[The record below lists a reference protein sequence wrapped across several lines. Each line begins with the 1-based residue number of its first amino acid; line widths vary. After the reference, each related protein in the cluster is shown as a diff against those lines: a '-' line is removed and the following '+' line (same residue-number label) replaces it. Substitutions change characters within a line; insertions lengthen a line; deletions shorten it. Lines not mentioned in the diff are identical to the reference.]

1 MSAGLLAVALITSAT
16 LEFEW
21 SAPATCP
28 TAEVVRARLGEV
40 TGKASATVTE
50 RAAGWVLQVRAN
62 ESVRELT
69 SRTCEDAAD
78 AAVLIIQLALKSSR
92 EAPAP
97 TVEPQPPPGDPPLPE
112 VVLPPVEPARWR
124 VHVALSGGALVGWLP
139 KVVGRLG
146 VSVALERSS
155 LVLFLT
161 VHTGFPQRYDGGPT
175 PTAALNIHQL
185 VDAQAGGCWAFTAGR
200 LRVGPCLDGGAG
212 LVLIEGLNVS
222 APKSSVVVVPH
233 GGPGVRATFAVT
245 EWLELLASAWGR
257 ASARPSISFQ
267 GSSPVVEASWVSAE
281 FLVGAGGVF

>member
-28 TAEVVRARLGEV
+28 TAEVVRARLGAV

-92 EAPAP
+92 EAPVV
-97 TVEPQPPPGDPPLPE
+97 VEPPPPVDPTPE
-112 VVLPPVEPARWR
+112 VVLPAVEPARWS

-146 VSVALERSS
+146 VSAALERSS
-155 LVLFLT
+155 LVVFLT
-161 VHTGFPQRYDGGPT
+161 VHTAFPQRYEGGPT
-175 PTAALNIHQL
+175 PTAALNVHQL
-185 VDAQAGGCWAFTAGR
+185 VDAQAGVCWAFTAGR

-233 GGPGVRATFAVT
+233 GGPGVRATFALT
-245 EWLELLASAWGR
+245 EWLELLATAWGR
-257 ASARPSISFQ
+257 ASARPSISFE

-281 FLVGAGGVF
+281 FSVGAGGVF

>member
-1 MSAGLLAVALITSAT
+1 MSAGLLAVALITGAT

-92 EAPAP
+92 EAPV
-97 TVEPQPPPGDPPLPE
+97 VEPQPLPE
-112 VVLPPVEPARWR
+112 VVLPAVEPPRWS

-139 KVVGRLG
+139 QVVGRLG

-161 VHTGFPQRYDGGPT
+161 VHTGFPQRYEGGPT
-175 PTAALNIHQL
+175 PTAALNVHQL
-185 VDAQAGGCWAFTAGR
+185 VDAQAGVCWAFTAGR

-233 GGPGVRATFAVT
+233 GGPGVRATFALT

-257 ASARPSISFQ
+257 ASARPSISFE
-267 GSSPVVEASWVSAE
+267 GSSPVVEASWGSAE
-281 FLVGAGGVF
+281 FSVGAGGVF

>member
-92 EAPAP
+92 EAPV
-97 TVEPQPPPGDPPLPE
+97 VEPQPLPE
-112 VVLPPVEPARWR
+112 VVLPAVEPPRWS

-139 KVVGRLG
+139 QVVGRLG

-161 VHTGFPQRYDGGPT
+161 VHTGFPQRYEGGPT
-175 PTAALNIHQL
+175 PTAALNVHQL
-185 VDAQAGGCWAFTAGR
+185 VDAQAGVCWAFTAGR

-233 GGPGVRATFAVT
+233 GGPGVRATFALT

-257 ASARPSISFQ
+257 ASARPSISFE

-281 FLVGAGGVF
+281 FSVGAGGVF